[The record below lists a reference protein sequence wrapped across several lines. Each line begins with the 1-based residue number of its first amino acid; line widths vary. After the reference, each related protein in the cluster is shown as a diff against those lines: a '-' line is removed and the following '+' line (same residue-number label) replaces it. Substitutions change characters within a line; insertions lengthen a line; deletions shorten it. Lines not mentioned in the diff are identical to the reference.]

1 MATLVRDVDSAPV
14 ANVSFN
20 AVGGDM
26 LVVIVGYSASSSSVN
41 WIRFNGIDLT
51 KITRQV
57 QGQNVAEVW
66 YLANPPQGTYTV
78 SFNQNF
84 SSGFNHAN
92 ISLWN
97 EGSILKG
104 FNFAKRAASGTAQ
117 TSVANCVPG
126 DTGILAA
133 ISEAGMSNLS
143 GQTALY
149 VGYTSG
155 NYDWRHTYKTT
166 AAYEALNMGVTAS
179 STDTVIVLAVI
190 SQPSGKLV
198 DYPAYIGL

>member
-26 LVVIVGYSASSSSVN
+26 LVVIVGYSASGSSVN

-57 QGQNVAEVW
+57 QGQNVAEIW

-84 SSGFNHAN
+84 STGFNHSN

-104 FNFAKRAASGTAQ
+104 FNFAKRSASGTAQ
-117 TSVANCVPG
+117 TSVADCVPG

-133 ISEAGMSNLS
+133 ISEASMSTS
-143 GQTALY
+143 GQTSLY
-149 VGYTSG
+149 TGYTSG
-155 NYDWRHTYKTT
+155 NYDWRHTYKTI
-166 AAYEALNMGVTAS
+166 AAYEALSMGVSAS

-190 SQPSGKLV
+190 GQPSGKLV